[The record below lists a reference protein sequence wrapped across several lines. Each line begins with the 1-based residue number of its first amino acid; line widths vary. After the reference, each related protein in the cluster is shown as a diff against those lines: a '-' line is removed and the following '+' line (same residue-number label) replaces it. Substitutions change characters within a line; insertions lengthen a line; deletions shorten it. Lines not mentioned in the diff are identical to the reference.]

1 MKPIAKKLSSVVLS
15 LAMVASL
22 TPFPGGLLLADETET
37 ETPTTVEE
45 TEAEKKKEPE
55 KPAETKAKETKPE
68 AEAPKE
74 TEKPAETEAPKETES
89 AETEAPKETEKPAE
103 TPDETVPETEAPAE
117 TEKPEA
123 DQPKE
128 TEAPAETEKPAEEVP
143 EETKEPAE
151 TPDETKAPDNTDE
164 KAPGE
169 DKNKAKDTPIDVK
182 DIDNVIL
189 SDGVLTWDAVEGAT
203 QYDIEFEDHT
213 FTVNNNS
220 FKLGETIDRLIKQ
233 NEITKSD
240 DNDYYIYIT
249 AYDNSGMYR
258 GQYSNYFYY
267 TTEVENTQGKLST
280 SIKKG
285 VLSWKAYP
293 NATEYSVLVA
303 NYYSSSTTGLSVNL
317 NSMIDRLIEDE
328 DISKAADGKYAVFVS
343 AVNKYGVVIAKYEFT
358 HTYTSNAAPI
368 VEGTIT
374 GAKITDGILTWDPFK
389 GADYYNIDLSTAWGK
404 TLDKTSYKIGEV
416 IDEMISSGECAK
428 TGKYWIGITAY
439 DKYERVIAS
448 FSGDL
453 AYESTAE
460 ETKPGKI
467 SGAGVDTNGILKWDA
482 YEGASKYWVEI
493 DGGNWG
499 EYVESNTN
507 SLDLHKAI
515 DKLIR
520 NDEWFKSDDGDYL
533 ITIYADN
540 SKGIT
545 IAQCQLTH
553 HYESTVEPVIW
564 EEITGI
570 TFDSEGFM
578 TWDEVKNAVK
588 YKVYVS
594 DVEFE
599 VTTPYFE
606 INSNIDKLVAAGTIE
621 KDTSYYLYI
630 DAYNSEGIH
639 FAGWDGSYYYKTS
652 SKAPSMGKIA
662 NVKSTNGILSWSKFN
677 GATKYKVNVMYDDV
691 VVCTTSSNSVYLN
704 DMLTQMINAEKIGN
718 NGSFDIEILA
728 LNKAGNVIAKGY
740 YYYDYLEPNSLTVAS
755 KTAKKAPKAKRR
767 KKTTIS
773 ASKLYQ
779 FIDKG
784 QGKLTFSKVSGKK
797 QFSVNKTSGKITV
810 KKGLKKKT
818 YTVKVKIAASGR
830 TVFAATTRTVT
841 LKIKVK

>member
-1 MKPIAKKLSSVVLS
+1 MKPIAKKLSSVILS

-22 TPFPGGLLLADETET
+22 TPFPGGLMLADETEA
-37 ETPTTVEE
+37 ETPATVAE
-45 TEAEKKKEPE
+45 TEPEKKEPE

-68 AEAPKE
+68 AETSKE

-103 TPDETVPETEAPAE
+103 TPDETVPETETPAE
-117 TEKPEA
+117 TEKPAAE
-123 DQPKE
+123 QPKE
-128 TEAPAETEKPAEEVP
+128 TEAPAETEKPAEEIP
-143 EETKEPAE
+143 EETDKPAE
-151 TPDETKAPDNTDE
+151 TPDEATPE
-164 KAPGE
+164 RS
-169 DKNKAKDTPIDVK
+169 DKNKAKDVPIDIKV
-182 DIDNVIL
+182 IDNVTL
-189 SDGVLTWDAVEGAT
+189 TDGVLTWNAVEGAT

-220 FKLGETIDRLIKQ
+220 FNLGETIDRLIKQ
-233 NEITKSD
+233 NEITKSYY
-240 DNDYYIYIT
+240 NDYYIYIT

-280 SIKKG
+280 SIKNG

-293 NATEYSVLVA
+293 NATEYCVLVE
-303 NYYSSSTTGLSVNL
+303 NNNSSSTKGLSVNL

-328 DISKAADGKYAVFVS
+328 DLSKADDGKYKIFVS
-343 AVNKYGVVIAKYEFT
+343 AENKYGVVIAKYEFT

-374 GAKITDGILTWDPFK
+374 GAKITDGILTWDAFK
-389 GADYYNIDLSTAWGK
+389 GADHYYIDLSSAWGK
-404 TLDKTSYKIGEV
+404 VVDKTSYKIGTV
-416 IDEMISSGECAK
+416 IDEMISSGVYEK
-428 TGKYWIGITAY
+428 TGKYWVGIIAY

-448 FSGDL
+448 FGNDL

-662 NVKSTNGILSWSKFN
+662 NVKSTNGILSWSKFK

-728 LNKAGNVIAKGY
+728 LNKAGKVIAKGY
-740 YYYDYLEPNSLTVAS
+740 YYYGYLEPNTLTVAS

-773 ASKLYQ
+773 AAKLYN
-779 FIDKG
+779 FTDKG
-784 QGKLTFSKVSGKK
+784 QGTLTFSKVSGKK
-797 QFSVNKTSGKITV
+797 QFSVNKKTGKITV